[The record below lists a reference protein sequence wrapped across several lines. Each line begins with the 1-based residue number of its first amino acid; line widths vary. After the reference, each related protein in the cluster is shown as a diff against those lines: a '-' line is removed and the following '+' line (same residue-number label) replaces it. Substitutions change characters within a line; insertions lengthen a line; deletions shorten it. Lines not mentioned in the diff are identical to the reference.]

1 MRVLLVHA
9 SYRYRGGEDVAFE
22 SEAALL
28 EASGHSVR
36 TLRFDNADLPSNPLA
51 AAVRT
56 VRNPEA
62 AARVGQAAG
71 EFEAEVVHFHN
82 TFPLVSPAAY
92 GAAKRTGAAVV
103 QTLHNY
109 RLACV
114 NALLFRSG
122 RVCTDC
128 VGRSP
133 WPGAW
138 RRCYR
143 GSLGASS
150 AVALMLAYHRRTG
163 TWRRDVDLY
172 LAVSGFVRSVVVAA
186 GLPEDRVRVKPNFL
200 SPDPGLGA
208 PQRQGVAFVGRLSEE
223 KGILTVLEAWARH
236 TELPPLFVAGDGPCR
251 DAVEKAAAAGRVGFR
266 GAVSREA
273 ALRLVG
279 ECEASLQPSLC
290 PDAMPMAL
298 VEAYAKGTP
307 VVASNV
313 ESLASLV
320 RSGLTGEV
328 FSAGDPDQLAEAVV
342 RVTRRGDWL
351 ALSRA
356 ARAEYER
363 LYSAESAKRN
373 LEEAYQWAILHRQP

>member
-1 MRVLLVHA
+1 M
-9 SYRYRGGEDVAFE
+9 AFE
-22 SEAALL
+22 SEATLL
-28 EASGHSVR
+28 ETAGHSVR
-36 TLRFDNADLPSNPLA
+36 TLRFDNADLPRNPISA
-51 AAVRT
+51 ALRT

-62 AARVGQAAG
+62 AALVGQVAA
-71 EFEAEVVHFHN
+71 EFGAQVVHFHN
-82 TFPLVSPAAY
+82 TFPIVSPAAY
-92 GAAKRTGAAVV
+92 RAAKRTGAAVV

-133 WPGAW
+133 WPGAL

-150 AVALMLAYHRRTG
+150 AAALMLSHHRWKG

-172 LAVSGFVRSVVVAA
+172 LAVSNYVRSVAVAA
-186 GLPEDRVRVKPNFL
+186 GLPEGRVRVKPNFL

-208 PQRQGVAFVGRLSEE
+208 TEREGAAFLGRLSPE
-223 KGILTVLEAWARH
+223 KGILTVLEAWSRH
-236 TELPPLFVAGDGPCR
+236 PELPPLLVAGDGPCR
-251 DAVEKAAAAGRVGFR
+251 EAVEEASVAARLRYLGQLP
-266 GAVSREA
+266 REE
-273 ALRLVG
+273 ALRLAG
-279 ECEASLQPSLC
+279 ECEVSLHPSLC

-307 VVASNV
+307 VVASRV
-313 ESLASLV
+313 ESLTSLV
-320 RSGLTGEV
+320 YSGRTGET
-328 FSAGDPDQLAEAVV
+328 FTAGDPDQLAGAVV
-342 RVTRRGDWL
+342 RVTRGGNWP

-356 ARAEYER
+356 ARAEYEQ
-363 LYSAESAKRN
+363 LYSEEAARQM
-373 LEEAYQWAILHRQP
+373 LEEAYAWAILHRRP